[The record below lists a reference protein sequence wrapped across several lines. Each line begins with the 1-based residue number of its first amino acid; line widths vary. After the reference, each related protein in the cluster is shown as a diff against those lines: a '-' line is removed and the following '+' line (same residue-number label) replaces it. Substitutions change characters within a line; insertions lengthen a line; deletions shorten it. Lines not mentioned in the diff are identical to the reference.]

1 MANGALKPRAYYY
14 VVAVLLTV
22 WDAIGCYFCYMQF
35 KLGADAMGPA
45 TAYDRALFA
54 ALPGWYNYCYALA
67 VGGATLGGIA
77 LLARSALAKPILI
90 VSLIAIIVQFGY
102 LFATTDIIAHKGFA
116 TVVPFPVFIVA
127 VAVFALWFAGFA
139 KRKGWIA

>member
-1 MANGALKPRAYYY
+1 MANGAQKPPAWYY
-14 VVAVLLTV
+14 VVAALLTA

-35 KLGADAMGPA
+35 KLGADAMGDA

-54 ALPGWYNYCYALA
+54 TLPGWYNYCYAIA

-77 LLARSALAKPILI
+77 LLARSASARPVFL
-90 VSLIAIIVQFGY
+90 VSLVAIVVQFGY
-102 LFATTDIIAHKGFA
+102 LFATTDVIAHKGFA
-116 TVVPFPVFIVA
+116 TVVPFPLFIVA

-139 KRKGWIA
+139 KRKGWLS